1 MGTALLT
8 VRMLLIKF
16 SEQKQEL
23 QKLLL
28 PYSLFVVQ
36 GKHLLITKWDKKPH
50 VCTQPSKE

>member
-1 MGTALLT
+1 MGIALLT
-8 VRMLLIKF
+8 VGMLLIKF

-36 GKHLLITKWDKKPH
+36 GKHLLIIKWDTKPN
-50 VCTQPSKE
+50 VCT

>member
-28 PYSLFVVQ
+28 PYSLFLVQ
-36 GKHLLITKWDKKPH
+36 GKHLLITKWDIKPH